1 MGRRHFVSYLLILI
15 FAASASSEP
24 TQSQLSER
32 PITDADSILAVYT
45 QGIGLASN
53 GRAPQRLV
61 FAAWH
66 DGRVIWSEDQTRGGP
81 PYRTAT
87 IRPAALEQALAV
99 IHRDGFFDDPALL
112 QPKFGPDAQ
121 TTVLYARTK
130 RDELK
135 MQSWHELYEA
145 DGKVVATEAGL
156 TPRAGHSR
164 PDILRGAT
172 PEYLYY
178 RVAWS
183 DIRRLASAL
192 IPSESKSANG
202 HLEMRE
208 GKAIWIEE

>member
-1 MGRRHFVSYLLILI
+1 MRAWVSFYCLLFATITQPA
-15 FAASASSEP
+15 FAAEP
-24 TQSQLSER
+24 AETTR
-32 PITDADSILAVYT
+32 PITDADSILTVYT
-45 QGIGLASN
+45 QGLGLASN

-61 FAAWH
+61 FAAWP
-66 DGRVIWSEDQTRGGP
+66 DGRVIWSEDQTQGGP

-87 IRPAALEQALAV
+87 IHPARLEKALV
-99 IHRDGFFDDPALL
+99 TINRDGFFGDPALA

-121 TTVLYARTK
+121 ATVIYARTK
-130 RDELK
+130 RGELK

-145 DGKVVATEAGL
+145 DGKVVATDAGL
-156 TPRAGHSR
+156 TPLAGRSR

-178 RVAWS
+178 RVAWA

-192 IPSESKSANG
+192 IPVESQSTKG
-202 HLEMRE
+202 HLDMRE

>member
-1 MGRRHFVSYLLILI
+1 MHTRSCLVGFLVTACALQAL
-15 FAASASSEP
+15 AAEP
-24 TQSQLSER
+24 TETTR

-45 QGIGLASN
+45 EGHGLSTN
-53 GRAPQRLV
+53 GRAPHRLV
-61 FAAWH
+61 FAAWP
-66 DGRVIWSEDQTRGGP
+66 DGIAIWSEDQTQGGP

-87 IRPAALEQALAV
+87 LHPARLQKALTS
-99 IHRDGFFDDPALL
+99 INRNGFFNDPALR

-156 TPRAGHSR
+156 TPLAGRSR

-178 RVAWS
+178 RVVWS

-192 IPSESKSANG
+192 IPVESQPTKG
-202 HLEMRE
+202 HLDMRE
-208 GKAIWIEE
+208 GKAVWIEE